1 MITENNLE
9 KVFLE
14 SKILKK
20 ILEFYTKNSFPNLI
34 ILSGPNKILKKFLI
48 FRLIKFH
55 LCLDPKDSKSCN
67 RCKSCILFE
76 NGEHP
81 DLIIFPEDKIKIGD
95 AKEPEIYTIRWL
107 QREKLIFKP
116 FISPYRFIVFLS
128 SDLLGNEAEVALLKT
143 LEEPSENTKFV
154 FFTPS
159 LDLLRE
165 TIISRG
171 VVIQFPYFSFEQT
184 KLLINKEDEFIEILG
199 GSIDNYNENLYEL
212 YKELKSRIEY
222 ALEHPLELLNL
233 EKWVNENST
242 KYQEVEQNAFYEMF
256 SLVLIQKLKKK
267 GHYSLID
274 IVARFLTGLRAEQS
288 GLLSYL
294 TSKLF
299 FELYYKLFKQN

>member
-1 MITENNLE
+1 MITENSLE
-9 KVFLE
+9 KVYQE
-14 SKILKK
+14 SKILKN
-20 ILEFYTKNSFPNLI
+20 ILEFYTEKSFPNLM

-55 LCLDPKDSKSCN
+55 LCLNPKDSKSCN
-67 RCKSCILFE
+67 QCKSCILFE

-95 AKEPEIYTIRWL
+95 AKEPEMYTIRWL

-116 FISPYRFIVFLS
+116 LISPYRFVVFLS

-165 TIISRG
+165 TIISRA
-171 VVIQFPYFSFEQT
+171 VVVQFPYFSFKQT
-184 KLLINKEDEFIEILG
+184 KFLIPKEDEFIEVLG

-212 YKELKSRIEY
+212 YKELNTRIDY

-233 EKWVNENST
+233 EKWINENST
-242 KYQEVEQNAFYEMF
+242 NYKEIGQNIFMEIF
-256 SLVLIQKLKKK
+256 SLILAQKLKKRK
-267 GHYSLID
+267 LFPLVDTVI
-274 IVARFLTGLRAEQS
+274 RFLIGLRAEQS

-299 FELYYKLFKQN
+299 FELYYNFFKSN